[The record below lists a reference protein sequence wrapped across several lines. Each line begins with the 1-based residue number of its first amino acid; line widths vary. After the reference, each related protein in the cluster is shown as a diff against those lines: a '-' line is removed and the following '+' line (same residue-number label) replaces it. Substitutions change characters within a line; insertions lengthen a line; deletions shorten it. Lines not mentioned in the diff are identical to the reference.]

1 MDCRSVLAVEWEV
14 RYKRIWREANG
25 RADLLAKEGV
35 SHTEMQI
42 FYGTCPMFLL
52 QCLYW
57 DSMGFNAFR
66 FAPLL

>member
-1 MDCRSVLAVEWEV
+1 MDCRFVLALEWEV
-14 RYKRIWREANG
+14 HCKRIWREANG
-25 RADLLAKEGV
+25 CVDLLANKGV
-35 SHTEMQI
+35 SHIEIQI

-66 FAPLL
+66 YAPLL